1 MRALERFSIL
11 SFKLANFKHN
21 NKKALSFA
29 SYMVVWPTFVNN
41 VCLTCLPSTYPFL
54 SGFFVNTSFLFI
66 HSVQLM
72 TMQKEMQK
80 QMTTMISVPISKEG
94 KKLET
99 NLGRSM
105 EKAVKANTDA
115 LWARF
120 QEESAKNE
128 KLLRDRTQQITS
140 LINNFMNKDLPM
152 MLEKAVKKEM
162 TTVGPAVVRS
172 ITPAIEKTISSAIV
186 ESFQVN
192 ISRRRLVYETV
203 VVAGS
208 N

>member
-1 MRALERFSIL
+1 MEVSCTVI
-11 SFKLANFKHN
+11 SN
-21 NKKALSFA
+21 
-29 SYMVVWPTFVNN
+29 T
-41 VCLTCLPSTYPFL
+41 CLTFHSTHPSL
-54 SGFFVNTSFLFI
+54 IGFFLFLFVPLFFYF
-66 HSVQLM
+66 VQLM
-72 TMQKEMQK
+72 IMQKDMQK
-80 QMTTMISVPISKEG
+80 QMTTMISVPVSKEC

-120 QEESAKNE
+120 QEENAKNE

-140 LINNFMNKDLPM
+140 LIGNFMNKDLPM
-152 MLEKAVKKEM
+152 LLEKAVKKEM
-162 TTVGPAVVRS
+162 AAVGPAVVRS

-186 ESFQVN
+186 ESFQVKILN
-192 ISRRRLVYETV
+192 IWLFYKTL

>member
-1 MRALERFSIL
+1 MSNLSSFNSSI
-11 SFKLANFKHN
+11 FI
-21 NKKALSFA
+21 
-29 SYMVVWPTFVNN
+29 WPFRQP
-41 VCLTCLPSTYPFL
+41 PSL
-54 SGFFVNTSFLFI
+54 LFI

-80 QMTTMISVPISKEG
+80 QMATMISVPVSKEG

-105 EKAVKANTDA
+105 EKVVKANTDA

-120 QEESAKNE
+120 QEENAKNE

-162 TTVGPAVVRS
+162 TAVGPAVVRS
-172 ITPAIEKTISSAIV
+172 ITPAIEKSISSAIA
-186 ESFQVN
+186 ESFQVKILN
-192 ISRRRLVYETV
+192 TCLFYETV

>member
-1 MRALERFSIL
+1 MFNL
-11 SFKLANFKHN
+11 SFYSSSLIG
-21 NKKALSFA
+21 
-29 SYMVVWPTFVNN
+29 FVFF
-41 VCLTCLPSTYPFL
+41 PFL
-54 SGFFVNTSFLFI
+54 PPSFHF
-66 HSVQLM
+66 VQLM
-72 TMQKEMQK
+72 SMQKEMQK
-80 QMTTMISVPISKEG
+80 QMTTMISVPVSKEC
-94 KKLET
+94 

-120 QEESAKNE
+120 QEENAKNE

-140 LINNFMNKDLPM
+140 LISNFMNKDLPM
-152 MLEKAVKKEM
+152 LLEKAVKKEM
-162 TTVGPAVVRS
+162 AAVGPAVVRS

-186 ESFQVN
+186 ESFQVK
-192 ISRRRLVYETV
+192 ILKIWLFYKTF